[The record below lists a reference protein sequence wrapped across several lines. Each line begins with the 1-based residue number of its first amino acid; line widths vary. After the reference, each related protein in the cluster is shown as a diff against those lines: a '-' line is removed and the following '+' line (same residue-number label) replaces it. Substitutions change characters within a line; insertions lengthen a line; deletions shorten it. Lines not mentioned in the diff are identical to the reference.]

1 MFPGR
6 NDLPSQAK
14 RSQEGTNMSKLV
26 SVALAAAAAFAA
38 VSASTP
44 LIAAETGTVYR
55 TAAVSYSDLNLASR
69 EGQKQLHARVDSAV
83 RKVCGVKLTPD
94 LVEHRAVRSCRTG
107 AFESA
112 RPQVEQVLSGYGPRV
127 IIAASR

>member
-1 MFPGR
+1 
-6 NDLPSQAK
+6 
-14 RSQEGTNMSKLV
+14 MSKLV

-38 VSASTP
+38 VSTSTP
-44 LIAAETGTVYR
+44 LLAQEPLAYQ

-69 EGQKQLHARVDSAV
+69 EGQKQLHGRVNAAV
-83 RKVCGVKLTPD
+83 RKVCGVAMTPD
-94 LVEHRAVRSCRTG
+94 LVEMKNVRSCRTF

-112 RPQVEQVLSGYGPRV
+112 RPQVERVLSGFGPRV

>member
-6 NDLPSQAK
+6 GGLPSQVN
-14 RSQEGTNMSKLV
+14 RRQEGTNMSKLV
-26 SVALAAAAAFAA
+26 SIALAAAAAFGA
-38 VSASTP
+38 VSTSTP
-44 LIAAETGTVYR
+44 LLAAEADLVYK
-55 TAAVSYSDLNLASR
+55 TATVSYGDLNLASR
-69 EGQKQLHARVDSAV
+69 DGQKQLHARVDSAV

-94 LVEHRAVRSCRTG
+94 LVEHKAVRSCRAG

-112 RPQVEQVLSGYGPRV
+112 RPQVEQALAGYGPRV